1 MVDSNEVAKII
12 QLAYLDVEE
21 SRLPQITKE
30 LNSILDCVKTLQQ
43 VDVSTVEAMSHVHG
57 STNVYRL
64 DNVESSLTTAEA
76 LSNAPDKSGAFIRV
90 PIIID
95 QGTDN

>member
-1 MVDSNEVAKII
+1 MVDSSEVSKII
-12 QLAYLDVEE
+12 RLAHLEVEE
-21 SRLPQITKE
+21 SRLPQITNE
-30 LNSILDCVKTLQQ
+30 LNSILECVAKLQA
-43 VDVSTVEAMSHVHG
+43 VNVSSVEPMSHVHG
-57 STNVYRL
+57 STNVYRN
-64 DNVESSLTTAEA
+64 DEIEPGLTTAEA